1 MRPIDKGEIPVGD
14 DGKVKTVRDYK
25 QWRADLI
32 DRIGFYCCYCN
43 IPLKDSPQVEHVIAQ
58 DIDHLRALDW
68 DNMLLA
74 CGPCNRT
81 KSAQPCPPTTHYLP
95 QYHNTHLAFSYFISP
110 IRINNHSAA
119 FVSPAE
125 GTCDIKKSS
134 NTIILCGL
142 HRDTSRDVRQA
153 TDLRWK
159 YRNEA
164 ILKARIWRN
173 EFNNWA
179 NSALDSF
186 VVLLKT
192 MVQETGFWSVWYRE
206 FEDVLE
212 IRRMLVTEINGTDL
226 SSFDAVDFNPRPRN
240 PLQPGDII

>member
-1 MRPIDKGEIPVGD
+1 MRPIYKGGVPVKNYGSI
-14 DGKVKTVRDYK
+14 KTVSDYK

-58 DIDHLRALDW
+58 DIDPTKALEW
-68 DNMLLA
+68 ENMLLA

-81 KSAQPCPPTTHYLP
+81 KSAKSCPPVTHYLP
-95 QYHNTHLAFSYFISP
+95 QFHNTHLAFEYFVSP
-110 IRINNHSAA
+110 VRINNSQAA
-119 FVSPAE
+119 FVKSASI
-125 GTCDIKKSS
+125 GCDISKSN
-134 NTIILCGL
+134 NTIDLCGL
-142 HRDTSRDVRQA
+142 DKDTTSDVQKA

-164 ILKARIWRN
+164 FVKAKIWRN
-173 EFNNWA
+173 EFDNWA
-179 NSALDSF
+179 NSILDRF

-192 MVQETGFWSVWYRE
+192 IVQETGFWSIWYKE

-212 IRRMLVTEINGTDL
+212 IRKMLVNEIVGTDKG
-226 SSFDAVDFNPRPRN
+226 SFDLASFNPIPRI
-240 PLQPGDII
+240 PLYPGDTI